1 MLSSHCFSQDSE
13 AGDGDNTV
21 PMHADD
27 DSDNE
32 ISPGAQADPSH
43 KLATQPLYE
52 ETDHHVIESDD

>member
-13 AGDGDNTV
+13 TDGDNTV
-21 PMHADD
+21 SMHADD

-32 ISPGAQADPSH
+32 ISPGAQADSSP